1 MSKRQ
6 GITRER
12 FEQVA
17 LDRGFTVVESH
28 LNIYY
33 SSLDRSF
40 DEKFLTVMDG
50 ENHVVQFNEALL
62 DPWIPESYV
71 VQELDEYVEKQA

>member
-1 MSKRQ
+1 MRQ
-6 GITRER
+6 GITRAQ
-12 FEQVA
+12 FEKVA

-40 DEKFLTVMDG
+40 DETFVTVMDG
-50 ENHVVQFNEALL
+50 ETHVVQFNAALL
-62 DPWIPESYV
+62 EQWVPESYV
-71 VQELDEYVEKQA
+71 VQELVKYTALD